1 MRLIIAIAA
10 IAIVASTAQAKW
22 ALVSHGKV
30 SETWDRRPKF
40 HPDIMAQVY
49 PVTDEVV
56 PGWRLVAGS
65 WLPPKTDAEKTQEAF
80 DSRRTQL
87 LSMTARKAA
96 AAMSQTWKY
105 KLTGSLTNSYP
116 DLAQPLCVTEEGEHL
131 TLVEFMEYIQE
142 RDDDGAANPE
152 LQALK
157 QTAKQ
162 VRKYFRNLRGK

>member
-1 MRLIIAIAA
+1 MRYAILMLVLAGLS
-10 IAIVASTAQAKW
+10 VTAEAKW
-22 ALVSHGKV
+22 VLVIDGAV
-30 SETWDRRPKF
+30 TETWASRPKF
-40 HPDIMAQVY
+40 HRDIMERIY
-49 PVTDEVV
+49 PAPDEVA
-56 PGWRLVAGS
+56 PGWRLVSGT
-65 WLPPKTDAEKTQEAF
+65 WLPPKTEAENAQEAF
-80 DSRRTQL
+80 DRDRAQL
-87 LSMTARKAA
+87 LSMPARKAA
-96 AAMSQTWKY
+96 AAMGQTWKY

-116 DLAQPLCVTEEGEHL
+116 DLSQPLCVTEEGEHL